1 MYNYYN
7 STLDL
12 LRSMQYCIACEKQI
26 SCRFDLYLSNGS
38 LNSSIHYELR
48 DVAINPNI
56 KAYLIRER
64 QFLNKD
70 LDLNFSQKIL
80 LEDKYALD
88 MMPSNFYIAEMAQS
102 LPHDSYHV
110 NIGAD
115 CSCGRYSKAS
125 VDIINQQI
133 IDLRL
138 DYTTKSFTHND
149 KLYRIQ
155 INHYLHSIY
164 LESSNNSKLFKLP
177 HFEVDFTDI
186 PKLVHKINTF
196 TLFS

>member
-1 MYNYYN
+1 M
-7 STLDL
+7 
-12 LRSMQYCIACEKQI
+12 
-26 SCRFDLYLSNGS
+26 
-38 LNSSIHYELR
+38 
-48 DVAINPNI
+48 
-56 KAYLIRER
+56 
-64 QFLNKD
+64 
-70 LDLNFSQKIL
+70 FS
-80 LEDKYALD
+80 
-88 MMPSNFYIAEMAQS
+88 
-102 LPHDSYHV
+102 
-110 NIGAD
+110 
-115 CSCGRYSKAS
+115 
-125 VDIINQQI
+125 
-133 IDLRL
+133 DLRL